1 MSYLK
6 IVLTALLF
14 SLLCCQSE
22 SIIMSLL
29 EKESSDITQCEI
41 MRLFEAIDSNE
52 MVNNVE
58 YSEVVN
64 ELVFKSLSG
73 NTRGFVNVYSDYF
86 VRDSTVCKSIVC
98 KSIDSILQYPL
109 GDGDPYWN
117 ISNIQKALSSFN
129 TSSPSVQRILNNLYV
144 ANQ

>member
-14 SLLCCQSE
+14 SLLYCQSE
-22 SIIMSLL
+22 CIIISLL

-41 MRLFEAIDSNE
+41 KRLFEAIDSNQ

-73 NTRGFVNVYSDYF
+73 NTRGFVNAI
-86 VRDSTVCKSIVC
+86 VR
-98 KSIDSILQYPL
+98 
-109 GDGDPYWN
+109 
-117 ISNIQKALSSFN
+117 
-129 TSSPSVQRILNNLYV
+129 
-144 ANQ
+144 

>member
-6 IVLTALLF
+6 IVLTAFLF

-22 SIIMSLL
+22 SIIISLL

-86 VRDSTVCKSIVC
+86 VRDSTVCKSI
-98 KSIDSILQYPL
+98 DSILQYPL

-129 TSSPSVQRILNNLYV
+129 TSSPSVQRILNDLYV

>member
-1 MSYLK
+1 
-6 IVLTALLF
+6 
-14 SLLCCQSE
+14 
-22 SIIMSLL
+22 
-29 EKESSDITQCEI
+29 

-86 VRDSTVCKSIVC
+86 VRDSTVCKSI
-98 KSIDSILQYPL
+98 DSILQYPL

-117 ISNIQKALSSFN
+117 ISNIQKAL
-129 TSSPSVQRILNNLYV
+129 
-144 ANQ
+144 